1 MNTLNFKI
9 YLIIIL
15 ILFSIKVFS
24 QTDTNRIFYT
34 RDISIEYI
42 SGQKESINF
51 DVHKVTIVPNTESLD
66 NISRIIIL
74 NDSLLRITYENPDDV
89 QLNINK
95 ISGVSIKSGSN
106 FGLGIGL
113 GALIGLGIG
122 VGIGTANESPGWFQG
137 LATAGGGLIGMLSGA
152 LIGGIIGGS
161 TSGYETFEFGDKIDK
176 IKELERILK
185 INKKLNGF

>member
-24 QTDTNRIFYT
+24 QTDTNHIFYT
-34 RDISIEYI
+34 RDISIDYI
-42 SGQKESINF
+42 SGSKESINF
-51 DVHKVTIVPNTESLD
+51 DIHKVTIVPNTESLD

-74 NDSLLRITYENPDDV
+74 DDSLLRITYDNPDDV

-95 ISGVSIKSGSN
+95 ISGVSVRSGSN
-106 FGLGIGL
+106 LGLGIGL

-122 VGIGTANESPGWFQG
+122 VGIGTANESPGWFHG
-137 LATAGGGLIGMLSGA
+137 LATAGGGLIGMLTGA

-176 IKELERILK
+176 KKELERIIK
-185 INKKLNGF
+185 INNKLNGF